1 MLVQI
6 ALRLK
11 RETTRYTWI
20 WPLTGM
26 GPDVFFQYAGFGTC
40 PAAVRANVLAGLFGF
55 VLFFVSIFGL
65 FDTFLGVLAISRVQT

>member
-6 ALRLK
+6 ALCLE

-20 WPLTGM
+20 WPLPSM
-26 GPDVFFQYAGFGTC
+26 GPDVFFQYAWFGTR
-40 PAAVRANVLAGLFGF
+40 PAAVRANVFAGLFGF
-55 VLFFVSIFGL
+55 VLFLVSIFCL